1 MRPLPMPV
9 HTARDT
15 YCLCISRIRDD
26 SLQQRLAG
34 FEEVVAEAAA
44 VFDNAVRTTML
55 HTLDSVGFTP
65 GIVEDRVELLKNY
78 TQRMAKVAAS
88 ARPIYDELK
97 TAPPRCPLCDH
108 REVTTLDHHLPK
120 SSFAFLAVTPT
131 NLIPA
136 CSDCNKTK
144 GDIAPGCAEEETLHP
159 YFDDLGDVQ
168 WLGARVVEQT
178 PTFLT
183 FFVDAPPIWE
193 SLLARRVRHHFD
205 ILGLAALYGAQ
216 ASVFISGL
224 QGSARRQHAVGGA
237 AAVRDFLHD
246 LACSWK
252 DGETIGPNHWTPVA
266 LRALATSDWF
276 CSTGCLTS

>member
-1 MRPLPMPV
+1 MRPLPVPA

-15 YCLCISRIRDD
+15 YSLCISRIRDD
-26 SLQQRLAG
+26 SLRQRLAD
-34 FEEVVAEAAA
+34 FEDEVVEADA
-44 VFDNAVRTTML
+44 VFGMAVRATSV
-55 HTLDSVGFTP
+55 HTLDPAAFVP
-65 GIVEDRVELLKNY
+65 DAWEDHVELLKNY
-78 TQRMAKVAAS
+78 TQRLARVAAP

-97 TAPPRCPLCDH
+97 TASPRCPLCDH

-120 SSFAFLAVTPT
+120 SSFSLLAVAPA

-144 GDIAPGCAEEETLHP
+144 GDTAPGCAEEETLHP

-168 WLGARVVEQT
+168 WLGAVVAEQV

-183 FFVDAPPIWE
+183 FFVDTPPIWDG
-193 SLLARRVRHHFD
+193 LLAARVRHHFD
-205 ILGLAALYGAQ
+205 ILGLGALYGAQ
-216 ASVFISGL
+216 ASTFVGGL

-237 AAVRDFLHD
+237 GAVRDFLED

-252 DGETIGPNHWTPVA
+252 EGETMSPNHWTPVT
-266 LRALATSDWF
+266 LQALATSDWF
-276 CSTGCLTS
+276 CSTGCLGS